1 MKVLAL
7 ISDGYGAHGGIS
19 AYNQEL
25 LNALGD
31 CAWIARLRVLPRF
44 AQKAPANDRIVQE
57 SAREN
62 RYHYALAVVARCL
75 REPFDWVFCGHLHH
89 LPLAR
94 FAAALCGGR
103 VWLQLHGIESW
114 QRPGWAID
122 AAARRCDLV
131 TAVSRFTRE
140 QFLSW
145 CNIDPQR
152 VKVLSNTF
160 APHFTPGRAD
170 AQLRE
175 RLAPNGEAVILT
187 VARVQRAE
195 RYKGHEQVMLAMLE
209 APLRLQPPPVY
220 VIAGHGDDLGW
231 LRRRAVELGLEQR
244 VHFFGVVDAD
254 ALRALYRSADVFAMP
269 SSGEGFGIVFLEA
282 AACGV
287 PVIAGDADGSRDA
300 LRDGLLGRL
309 VDAHDTLAIANAI
322 AGAIAGAITGGL
334 MV

>member
-1 MKVLAL
+1 MRVLAL

-31 CAWIARLRVLPRF
+31 CERISRLRVLPRF
-44 AQKAPANDRIVQE
+44 AQQAPASDRIVQE

-94 FAAALCGGR
+94 CAAALCGGR

-114 QRPGWAID
+114 QRPGWAIS
-122 AAARRCDLV
+122 AAAQRCDLV

-145 CNIDPQR
+145 CDIDPQR

-160 APHFTPGRAD
+160 APHFTPGCAD

-209 APLRLQPPPVY
+209 APLRLQPRPVY
-220 VIAGHGDDLGW
+220 VIAGHGDDLG
-231 LRRRAVELGLEQR
+231 
-244 VHFFGVVDAD
+244 
-254 ALRALYRSADVFAMP
+254 S
-269 SSGEGFGIVFLEA
+269 
-282 AACGV
+282 
-287 PVIAGDADGSRDA
+287 
-300 LRDGLLGRL
+300 LGRIAHGRIHPKARASQLGSGRSPDPRIGTRDQNTPGLDRHSSSFRHHRSLL
-309 VDAHDTLAIANAI
+309 VSSAEPRAESPSRFE
-322 AGAIAGAITGGL
+322 
-334 MV
+334 V